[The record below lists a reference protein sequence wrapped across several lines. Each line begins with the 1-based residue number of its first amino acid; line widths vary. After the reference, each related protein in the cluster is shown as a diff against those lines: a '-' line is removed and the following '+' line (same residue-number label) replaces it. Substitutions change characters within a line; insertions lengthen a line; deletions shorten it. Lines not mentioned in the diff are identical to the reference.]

1 MIMSIISG
9 MDVLKHNNLNCPSQ
23 RKEKKEKKLGT
34 FFFQPEP
41 VCYSLQ
47 YYFVNELALAC
58 CERRRASAEGS
69 R

>member
-1 MIMSIISG
+1 MSIISG

-23 RKEKKEKKLGT
+23 RKEKKEKKLST
-34 FFFQPEP
+34 FFQPEP

-58 CERRRASAEGS
+58 RERRRASAEGS